1 MKPIVNIAE
10 LEYALQ
16 PQRHGERFAAEMA
29 QVGPRTGARKLGC
42 RLTVVPPGKSAWP
55 FHAHVVNEEM
65 IFVIEGEGVLRL
77 AEGEYPLRAGDV
89 AALPPGGM
97 EVAHEIINRSRQP
110 LKYWCVSTME
120 EPDIGLYPDSG
131 KFFVM
136 AGAAPGGDKAQ
147 RIFSHIGR
155 CADAVDYWEGE
166 DD

>member
-1 MKPIVNIAE
+1 MRQIVNIAE
-10 LEYALQ
+10 LERALQ

-65 IFVIEGEGVLRL
+65 IIVIEGEGILRL
-77 AEGEYPLRAGDV
+77 ADGEQRLRAGDV
-89 AALPPGGM
+89 VALPPGGM
-97 EVAHEIINRSRQP
+97 EAAHEIINRSTQP

-120 EPDIGLYPDSG
+120 QPDIGLYPDSG

-136 AGAAPGGDKAQ
+136 AGAAPGGDKTL
-147 RIFSHIGR
+147 RTFSHIGR

-166 DD
+166 E

>member
-1 MKPIVNIAE
+1 MKPIINIEE
-10 LEYALQ
+10 LELELQ
-16 PQRHGERFAAEMA
+16 PQRHGERFAADMA

-55 FHAHVVNEEM
+55 FHAHLVNEEM
-65 IFVIEGEGVLRL
+65 VFVIEGEGVLRL
-77 AEGEYPLRAGDV
+77 AGGERPLRAGDV
-89 AALPPGGM
+89 VALPPGGA
-97 EVAHEIINRSRQP
+97 EAAHEIVNRSAQP

-136 AGAAPGGDKAQ
+136 AGAAPGGNKAL
-147 RIFSHIGR
+147 RTFSHVGR

-166 DD
+166 T